1 MDLPVTFP
9 GKDPFIFFD
18 LGNVLFL
25 FEHQIAWQQMA
36 QLCELDPEIVRDAVF
51 RSPLQLQYERGAI
64 SSAEFYQQFC
74 QQLEVQ
80 PDYPQLMKAASDI
93 FRPAVETIDVVKQL
107 KREDYQLGLLSN
119 TCAAH
124 WEWIEGQAFSWI
136 KDCFETFVLS
146 FQVHCLKPELEIYVV
161 AAEQARRQ
169 AQDLLLID
177 DLEENVTAARNA
189 GWDAIQFVGVEDLSE
204 QLKKRNFSLL

>member
-1 MDLPVTFP
+1 MDRPVTFP
-9 GKDPFIFFD
+9 EKDPFIFFD

-36 QLCELDPEIVRDAVF
+36 QLCGLDPEIVRDVVF
-51 RSPLQLQYERGAI
+51 RSPLQLKYERGAI
-64 SSAEFYQQFC
+64 SSVEFYQQFC

-107 KREDYQLGLLSN
+107 KREGYQLGLLSN

-124 WEWIEGQAFSWI
+124 WEWIESQASSWI
-136 KDCFETFVLS
+136 KDCFETLVLS

-161 AAEQARRQ
+161 AAEQAQRQ
-169 AQDLLLID
+169 AQDLLLVD
-177 DLEENVTAARNA
+177 DLEENVTAARKA
-189 GWDAIQFVGVEDLSE
+189 GWDAIQFVGIEDLSK
-204 QLKKRNFSLL
+204 QLKERNFSLH